1 MNMKPSSADPRR
13 VIAQRAAAELRDGQL
28 INLGIGLPNLIPG
41 YLAPGTKVWL
51 HSENGI
57 VGVGAMA
64 SAETIDADLIDAG
77 GGYITI
83 APGGAIVDSATS
95 FGIIRRGLLDITF
108 LGALEVSQNG
118 DLANWLIPGK
128 FAAGAGGGIE
138 LAQKAKRVIVT
149 MQHTDKDGNPRIV
162 ERCTLPL
169 TARRCVATIITE
181 QAVFDIGAQ
190 GLSLRQMLGEL
201 SLAQL
206 REITAAPFQDARQAI
221 N

>member
-28 INLGIGLPNLIPG
+28 INLGIGLPSLIPA
-41 YLAPGTKVWL
+41 YLSPETKVWL

-57 VGVGAMA
+57 IGVGAMA
-64 SAETIDADLIDAG
+64 GAEDIDADLIDAG
-77 GGYITI
+77 GGYITV

-108 LGALEVSQNG
+108 LGALEVSQYG
-118 DLANWLIPGK
+118 DLANWMIPGK

-149 MQHTDKDGNPRIV
+149 MQHTDKDGHPRIV
-162 ERCTLPL
+162 ERCALPL
-169 TARRCVATIITE
+169 TARSCVSTIITE
-181 QAVFDIGAQ
+181 HAVFDICAQ

-206 REITAAPFQDARQAI
+206 REITAAPFRDARQAI

>member
-28 INLGIGLPNLIPG
+28 INLGIGLPSLIPG

-64 SAETIDADLIDAG
+64 SAKTIDADLIDAG